1 MSRSIWT
8 RCGGRSNAGA
18 LGCRPW
24 RVAESQRIISTRPLV
39 DSDGEHE
46 LLERM
51 IDARK
56 PPLPPDPA
64 FEKLHYLLYS
74 PFRYPPLRYGSRFG
88 GRHEPSLWYGSE
100 QLRTA
105 LAETAYYRIVF
116 FEGTKARLAPHAMPF
131 SAFQVDVATR
141 AGVDLS
147 SPAFKASLRKICSPT
162 GYTASQRLGTEMRAD
177 GIEAVRYPSARDP
190 RRGMNVALFSPAA
203 FAAPAPLATPETWY
217 CTVTAAHD
225 VEFRHERALTIDT
238 EAFPRSTFLVG
249 GALPAPAA

>member
-1 MSRSIWT
+1 M
-8 RCGGRSNAGA
+8 
-18 LGCRPW
+18 
-24 RVAESQRIISTRPLV
+24 ISTRPLV
-39 DSDGEHE
+39 DSDAEHD

-51 IDARK
+51 IDEHK
-56 PPLPPDPA
+56 PPLPREPA
-64 FEKLHYLLYS
+64 LAGLHYLLYS

-100 QLRTA
+100 ELRTA

-116 FEGTKARLAPHAMPF
+116 FEATEAKLAPHQMPF
-131 SAFQVDVATR
+131 SAFQVKVSTR

-147 SPAFKASLRKICSPT
+147 SPAFESVVRRICSPSD
-162 GYTASQRLGTEMRAD
+162 YTISQRLGTELRAE
-177 GIEAVRYPSARDP
+177 GIEVVRYPSARDA
-190 RRGMNVALFSPAA
+190 RRGPNVGLFSAAA
-203 FAAPAPLATPETWY
+203 FAAKAPLATPETWY

-225 VEFRHERALTIDT
+225 VEFRHERALSIDT